1 MLDISPENTR
11 ILIST
16 PKEVGDRIIG
26 DVVKTDT
33 TITWNISDF
42 SVHEFS
48 IEDMGCNIQMCN
60 IRLYENEYEIGDNY
74 KLDMYSPV
82 TRNESKLILVDTPNN
97 PNKTPFITPVK

>member
-48 IEDMGCNIQMCN
+48 IEDIGCNI
-60 IRLYENEYEIGDNY
+60 
-74 KLDMYSPV
+74 
-82 TRNESKLILVDTPNN
+82 
-97 PNKTPFITPVK
+97 

>member
-16 PKEVGDRIIG
+16 PKEVDNRIIG

-33 TITWNISDF
+33 TIDWNISDF

-48 IEDMGCNIQMCN
+48 IEDMGCNI
-60 IRLYENEYEIGDNY
+60 
-74 KLDMYSPV
+74 
-82 TRNESKLILVDTPNN
+82 
-97 PNKTPFITPVK
+97 